1 MSAFD
6 LVSGEADARLR
17 DLMRQP
23 ESVPG
28 TFSGFW
34 GAVGNAMVAAPLESA
49 RALSPVLDA
58 YGKSAAFAQGGAK
71 EDTIDRI
78 GENDLRAELTPAINR
93 LTPDP
98 RVSGAA
104 SQLVFGFGK
113 VAGKA
118 IGYSMAGGNLAGA
131 ALFGLDEGV
140 NETMRLEDK
149 GADTGTAAKAG
160 AVHGVV
166 SGVSALL
173 PVAGKTKLQTAGI
186 VVAGG
191 PASYVAEQATIKEIL
206 RSAQYDRI
214 AEEYRPF
221 DPVGLAVSTAAP
233 AVFGTVAHLRMLRGE
248 SRGIRNNNPGNLV
261 KSDVPWNG
269 KLPGGDKRFE
279 SFQTAE
285 QADAARVAY
294 LAAHADS
301 GNLGRAG
308 DIEAAN
314 AHIQAIEEAA
324 RMLDDGD
331 PVNVSHLVNVEP
343 GKLDDMQA
351 FVALA
356 REEFGTPAADSQGV
370 PFQDVRYPAAA
381 RFASAS
387 QDIINGLSGAGTA
400 LERLRNANP
409 ARFDAFVGQV
419 QSAIS
424 KIDEL
429 RAAGKPI
436 YDYLQNNPTAPEV
449 HNLLVGFEEAAG
461 NPKRVAVLLARY
473 AELAGDAQGRK
484 DFDLIADVVDGAR
497 NDPGLDS
504 NVKLAGATP
513 EQRAFYQSLLDQPNK
528 EIPTGELDESGR
540 PIVRRAVE
548 LMDEAELHRMKA
560 DEQVRGIDAAIH
572 CLLRG

>member
-113 VAGKA
+113 VAWKA
-118 IGYSMAGGNLAGA
+118 IGYSMAGGNLVGA

-191 PASYVAEQATIKEIL
+191 PASYVAEQASIREIL

-214 AEEYRPF
+214 AEEYKPF
-221 DPVGLAVSTAAP
+221 DPTGLAISTVAP

-248 SRGIRNNNPGNLV
+248 ARGIRNNNPGNIE
-261 KSDVPWNG
+261 KSDIPWNG
-269 KLPGGDKRFE
+269 KLPGGDARFE
-279 SFQTAE
+279 TFTTAEQGIAALAKNLLTYQARHGLDTVQAIVERWAPPSENKTGPYVAAVAKALDVAPGDRLDLSDPGTLTRLTKAIIRQENGKQPYSDAQIEGSVRAAIEGRAIRATPE

-314 AHIQAIEEAA
+314 AHIHAIEEAA
-324 RMLDDGD
+324 RMLDDGE
-331 PVNVSHLVNVEP
+331 PINVSHMVNVEP
-343 GKLDDMQA
+343 GKLDDAIA
-351 FVALA
+351 FVS
-356 REEFGTPAADSQGV
+356 RTRHEFDAS
-370 PFQDVRYPAAA
+370 AAA
-381 RFASAS
+381 M
-387 QDIINGLSGAGTA
+387 QTNETPGA
-400 LERLRNANP
+400 
-409 ARFDAFVGQV
+409 AFVRQP
-419 QSAIS
+419 
-424 KIDEL
+424 
-429 RAAGKPI
+429 AGI
-436 YDYLQNNPTAPEV
+436 EGD
-449 HNLLVGFEEAAG
+449 
-461 NPKRVAVLLARY
+461 AVLM
-473 AELAGDAQGRK
+473 GD
-484 DFDLIADVVDGAR
+484 
-497 NDPGLDS
+497 
-504 NVKLAGATP
+504 TP
-513 EQRAFYQSLLDQPNK
+513 EQRAFHQSLIDQPNK
-528 EIPTGELDESGR
+528 EIPTGELDETGR
-540 PIVRRAVE
+540 PIVRPAVE
-548 LMDEAELHRMKA
+548 LMDEAKLYRMKA
-560 DEQVRGIDAAIH
+560 DEQVRGIDAAVH